1 MDKKETTNTIVDEL
15 SQLIAA
21 SISSYVGSIKNHT
34 TVSMDDILQAL
45 MKTYNGILINSYTSL
60 LEKKLNALILEKKL
74 NALNNGKPTE
84 NKDK

>member
-21 SISSYVGSIKNHT
+21 SLSFYVSSIKNHT
-34 TVSMDDILQAL
+34 TISMDDILQAL

-60 LEKKLNALILEKKL
+60 LEKKLNAL
-74 NALNNGKPTE
+74 NNGKPTE

>member
-21 SISSYVGSIKNHT
+21 SISSYVSSIRNHT

-60 LEKKLNALILEKKL
+60 LEKKLNAL
-74 NALNNGKPTE
+74 NNGKPTE

>member
-21 SISSYVGSIKNHT
+21 SISSYVSSIKNHT

-45 MKTYNGILINSYTSL
+45 MKTYNGILINSYISF
-60 LEKKLNALILEKKL
+60 LEKKPK
-74 NALNNGKPTE
+74 ALNNGKSTE

>member
-21 SISSYVGSIKNHT
+21 SISSYVSSIKNHT

-60 LEKKLNALILEKKL
+60 LEKKLNV
-74 NALNNGKPTE
+74 LNNGKPTE

>member
-1 MDKKETTNTIVDEL
+1 MDKKETTNTITDEL

-21 SISSYVGSIKNHT
+21 SISSYVSSIKNHT

-60 LEKKLNALILEKKL
+60 LEKKLNAL
-74 NALNNGKPTE
+74 NNGKPTE

>member
-21 SISSYVGSIKNHT
+21 SISSYVSSIKNHT
-34 TVSMDDILQAL
+34 TVNMDDILQAL
-45 MKTYNGILINSYTSL
+45 MKTYNGILINSYISL
-60 LEKKLNALILEKKL
+60 LAKKL

>member
-21 SISSYVGSIKNHT
+21 SLSSYVSSINNHT

-60 LEKKLNALILEKKL
+60 LEKKLNAL
-74 NALNNGKPTE
+74 NNGKPTE

>member
-1 MDKKETTNTIVDEL
+1 MDKKEQTKTIADEL
-15 SQLIAA
+15 SQFIAA
-21 SISSYVGSIKNHT
+21 SISSYVSSIKNHT

-60 LEKKLNALILEKKL
+60 LEKKLNTLS
-74 NALNNGKPTE
+74 NGKPVE

>member
-15 SQLIAA
+15 SQLIAV
-21 SISSYVGSIKNHT
+21 SISSYVSSIKNHT
-34 TVSMDDILQAL
+34 TVSMEDILQAL

-60 LEKKLNALILEKKL
+60 LEKKLNAL
-74 NALNNGKPTE
+74 NNGKPTE

>member
-21 SISSYVGSIKNHT
+21 SISSYVSSIKNHT

-60 LEKKLNALILEKKL
+60 LEKKLNAL
-74 NALNNGKPTE
+74 NNGKPTE
-84 NKDK
+84 N

>member
-1 MDKKETTNTIVDEL
+1 MDKKEITNTIVDEL

-21 SISSYVGSIKNHT
+21 SISSYVSSIKNHT

-60 LEKKLNALILEKKL
+60 LEKKLNAL
-74 NALNNGKPTE
+74 NNGKPTE

>member
-1 MDKKETTNTIVDEL
+1 MNKKETTNTIVDEL

-21 SISSYVGSIKNHT
+21 SISSYVSSIKNHT

-60 LEKKLNALILEKKL
+60 LEKKLNAL
-74 NALNNGKPTE
+74 NNGKPTE

>member
-21 SISSYVGSIKNHT
+21 SISSYVSSIKNHT

-60 LEKKLNALILEKKL
+60 LEKKLNALS
-74 NALNNGKPTE
+74 NGKPVE

>member
-1 MDKKETTNTIVDEL
+1 MDKKEQTKTIVDEL

-21 SISSYVGSIKNHT
+21 SISSYVSSIKNHT
-34 TVSMDDILQAL
+34 AITMDDILQAL

-60 LEKKLNALILEKKL
+60 LEKKLNAL
-74 NALNNGKPTE
+74 NNGKPTE

>member
-1 MDKKETTNTIVDEL
+1 MDKRETTNTIVDEL

-21 SISSYVGSIKNHT
+21 SISSYVSSIKNHT

-60 LEKKLNALILEKKL
+60 LEKKLNAL
-74 NALNNGKPTE
+74 NNGKPTE

>member
-1 MDKKETTNTIVDEL
+1 MDKKETINTVVDEL

-21 SISSYVGSIKNHT
+21 SISSYVSSIKNHT
-34 TVSMDDILQAL
+34 TVNMNDILQAL

-60 LEKKLNALILEKKL
+60 LEKKLNTLS
-74 NALNNGKPTE
+74 NGKPIE

>member
-1 MDKKETTNTIVDEL
+1 MDKKEQTKTIVDEL

-21 SISSYVGSIKNHT
+21 SISSYVSSIKNHT
-34 TVSMDDILQAL
+34 AITMDDILQAL

-60 LEKKLNALILEKKL
+60 LEKKLNTLS
-74 NALNNGKPTE
+74 NGKLVE

>member
-21 SISSYVGSIKNHT
+21 SISSYVSSIRNHT
-34 TVSMDDILQAL
+34 TVNMDDILQAL

-60 LEKKLNALILEKKL
+60 LEKKLNAL
-74 NALNNGKPTE
+74 NNGKPTE

>member
-21 SISSYVGSIKNHT
+21 SISSYVSSIKNHT
-34 TVSMDDILQAL
+34 TVNMDDILQAL

-60 LEKKLNALILEKKL
+60 LEKKLNTLS
-74 NALNNGKPTE
+74 NGKPVE
-84 NKDK
+84 NKDT

>member
-1 MDKKETTNTIVDEL
+1 MDKKEQTKTIVDEL

-21 SISSYVGSIKNHT
+21 SISSYVSSIKNHT

-60 LEKKLNALILEKKL
+60 LEKKLNAL
-74 NALNNGKPTE
+74 NNGKPTE

>member
-21 SISSYVGSIKNHT
+21 SISSYVSSIKNHT

-60 LEKKLNALILEKKL
+60 LEKKLNAL
-74 NALNNGKPTE
+74 NNGKPTE

>member
-21 SISSYVGSIKNHT
+21 SISSYVSSIKNHT

-45 MKTYNGILINSYTSL
+45 MKTYNGILVNSYTSL
-60 LEKKLNALILEKKL
+60 LEKNLIH
-74 NALNNGKPTE
+74 
-84 NKDK
+84 

>member
-21 SISSYVGSIKNHT
+21 SISSYVSSIKNHT

-60 LEKKLNALILEKKL
+60 IEKKLK
-74 NALNNGKPTE
+74 ALNKGKTTE

>member
-1 MDKKETTNTIVDEL
+1 MDKKETINTIVDEL

-21 SISSYVGSIKNHT
+21 SISSYVSSIKNHT

-60 LEKKLNALILEKKL
+60 LEKKLNAL
-74 NALNNGKPTE
+74 NNGKPTE

>member
-21 SISSYVGSIKNHT
+21 SISSYVSSIKNHT

-45 MKTYNGILINSYTSL
+45 MKTYNGILINSYISL
-60 LEKKLNALILEKKL
+60 LEKKP

>member
-21 SISSYVGSIKNHT
+21 SISSYVSSIKNHT
-34 TVSMDDILQAL
+34 TVNMDDILQAL

-60 LEKKLNALILEKKL
+60 LEKKLNAL
-74 NALNNGKPTE
+74 NNGKPTE

>member
-21 SISSYVGSIKNHT
+21 SISSYVSSIKNHT
-34 TVSMDDILQAL
+34 IVSMDDILQAL

-60 LEKKLNALILEKKL
+60 LEKKLNAL
-74 NALNNGKPTE
+74 NNGKPTE
-84 NKDK
+84 SKDK

>member
-1 MDKKETTNTIVDEL
+1 MDKKETTNTITDEL

-21 SISSYVGSIKNHT
+21 SISSYVSSIKNHT

-45 MKTYNGILINSYTSL
+45 MKTYGILINSYTSL
-60 LEKKLNALILEKKL
+60 LEKKLNAL
-74 NALNNGKPTE
+74 NNGKPAE

>member
-1 MDKKETTNTIVDEL
+1 MDKKETTNTITDEL

-21 SISSYVGSIKNHT
+21 SISSYVSSIKNHT

-60 LEKKLNALILEKKL
+60 LEKKLNAL
-74 NALNNGKPTE
+74 NNGKPAE

>member
-1 MDKKETTNTIVDEL
+1 MDKKETTNTIVNEL

-21 SISSYVGSIKNHT
+21 SISSYVSSIKNHT

-60 LEKKLNALILEKKL
+60 LEKKLNAL
-74 NALNNGKPTE
+74 NNGKPTE

>member
-21 SISSYVGSIKNHT
+21 SISSYVSSIKNHT

-60 LEKKLNALILEKKL
+60 LEKKLNAL
-74 NALNNGKPTE
+74 NNGKSTE